1 MPLQSIPSHRG
12 RHRRGLLPLL
22 VRVALASAI
31 IATITAMLSQPLMA
45 TEDHTQSA
53 LAPLPSV
60 VSTNLCAD
68 LLLLRLAAPEQILS
82 VSYQAQDPAQSP
94 MAPLANHYPANRG
107 TVEELLYFKPQIALT
122 YLGWSGR
129 PHAELL
135 AQQGIELVPIPYPRE
150 IEDALSMTLTIAHEI
165 GRDSAG
171 QQQVSQARAR
181 VNSLAERAAS
191 YRASQTSPAPGALY
205 LRPNGGTA
213 GSETYVDAML
223 QLIGLRNLAAEN
235 GIRGWGSLPLEQL
248 VADPPDLFLLGYF
261 DQSQPQSKSRYGR
274 HPLLRRLLKQVPSIQ
289 MPSSSAWGCGG
300 LELIDAAEFI
310 ADRLATIERE
320 LEP

>member
-1 MPLQSIPSHRG
+1 MLFQRG
-12 RHRRGLLPLL
+12 RYCRDLIPLFL
-22 VRVALASAI
+22 SLALASAFVI
-31 IATITAMLSQPLMA
+31 SQPLMA
-45 TEDHTQSA
+45 AGTKQAEASPPTQAHSA
-53 LAPLPSV
+53 PAPLPAV

-82 VSYQAQDPAQSP
+82 VSHQAQDPAQSP
-94 MAPLANHYPANRG
+94 LAPLASQYPANRG
-107 TVEELLYFKPQIALT
+107 AVEELLYFKPQIALT

-135 AQQGIELVPIPYPRE
+135 SEQGIELVPLPYPRE
-150 IEDALSMTLTIAHEI
+150 IEDALSMTLTIAQEI
-165 GRDSAG
+165 GRDNVG
-171 QQQVSQARAR
+171 QQEVALAQARIDALS
-181 VNSLAERAAS
+181 NAAS
-191 YRASQTSPAPGALY
+191 RAGPAPRVLY

-223 QLIGLRNLAAEN
+223 QLLGLRNLAAEN
-235 GIRGWGSLPLEQL
+235 GIRGWGTLPLEQL

-274 HPLLRRLLKQVPSIQ
+274 HPLFIRQLEQVPSIQ

-300 LELIDAAEFI
+300 LELIDAAELI
-310 ADRLATIERE
+310 ADRLATIEPR
-320 LEP
+320 LQVTP